1 MKSKTYST
9 FFIPLLATICVI
21 GFIDTATADDDRGNN
36 GRSTARA
43 EIEELMSCYAY
54 SFDTLNRAV
63 TATYS
68 DFGNLDYLDPLNM
81 ADPYFAE
88 AYELFTSC
96 TTEDLVVEAYNVN
109 GTALLVEGQIP
120 AGPLPFLNLINLFR
134 APDDMASQSQHLF
147 GSLSTTVHGRTGTL
161 KAYATISGSRVTAD
175 GELVTSGP
183 GTSTYTS
190 EVVYKRGKWLLK
202 KTTLVENNLVDE

>member
-9 FFIPLLATICVI
+9 FFIPLLATICII
-21 GFIDTATADDDRGNN
+21 GFIDTAAADDDRGNN

-96 TTEDLVVEAYNVN
+96 TTEDFVVEAYNVN